1 MHRWRIRNVLMH
13 TVLREKR
20 ESNQVAVVNYVTVS
34 EV

>member
-1 MHRWRIRNVLMH
+1 MHPWRIRNVLMH
-13 TVLREKR
+13 TVLGEKR